1 MSGPRTAVFMVS
13 GIGTDAEA
21 AGAVRAAAR
30 AKQRDRAL
38 MTKPSV
44 VGGPHSVEI
53 ECGHGCVP
61 PKNRKLAISEQTFTG
76 GEEVWWV
83 TTLIIV
89 LLGLATAGG
98 TAMIVSVRL
107 AYGGPNC

>member
-1 MSGPRTAVFMVS
+1 MVS

-30 AKQRDRAL
+30 AKQRDRTL
-38 MTKPSV
+38 MTKRPLSV
-44 VGGPHSVEI
+44 GHTLSKSM
-53 ECGHGCVP
+53 CGHGCVP

-76 GEEVWWV
+76 GEEVWWA